1 MNTARQRVLFALVTV
16 TVLLASVAATT
27 PTHASTNQIVNPSME
42 TVDPASSSRPLAWAD
57 ASWGT
62 NSRKL
67 TYPRSGAQS
76 GKRFVRTQISSYTSG
91 DAKWAFRP
99 VAVTP
104 GATYTYTGWYKANV
118 TTSLIAEVTYSS
130 GHKSYPFL
138 KDVAPASSWTHAAAT
153 YTVPGIS
160 STLDTPVSMTVFHV
174 IRRVGTLDLDNVALT
189 TTVAPTTT
197 TTTTTTVA
205 PTTTTTVAPT
215 TTTTVAP
222 TTTTTVAPT
231 TTTTVAPTTTTTVAP
246 TTTTTTVALN
256 NGELPSIASNFDA
269 TQWLVNNNHIGD
281 AGYPAFRK
289 FCQFSHLAYADPI
302 VDPGNTRFPHLH
314 MFWGNTGAD
323 AHSTYTSLRTTGNGT
338 CDGGPLNRSAY
349 WMPAIFDG
357 ADQVVVPSNFELYYK
372 AENAPLDSNKV
383 PQVRQYPN
391 GLRMIA
397 GARLD
402 GLAVDPS
409 ASPAN
414 GANITWGWKCGTDGK
429 GSATIPECAVGQRLT
444 AWVRFPYCWDGKDL
458 DSADHRSHL
467 RYGTNNTWG
476 RCPSTHPIH
485 LPELTEFAHFNSVP
499 AGTSTWYTSSDR
511 MHHVRPNGSTL
522 HADWFGA
529 WDNPVQDRWL
539 KACLIGYRSASNGV
553 LCDGQQLK
561 APPKYSGSNRL
572 SGWGPV
578 PS

>member
-1 MNTARQRVLFALVTV
+1 MYTARNRVILALVTFAV
-16 TVLLASVAATT
+16 IFTSLVAATST
-27 PTHASTNQIVNPSME
+27 EASTNAVTNPSME
-42 TVDPASSSRPLAWAD
+42 TVDPASSSRPLGWSN

-67 TYPRSGAQS
+67 SYPNGGAQS
-76 GKRFVRTQISSYTSG
+76 GKRFVRAQISSYTSG

-104 GATYTYTGWYKANV
+104 GITYTYTGWYKANV
-118 TTSLIAEVTYSS
+118 ITSLVAEVTYSS
-130 GHKSYPFL
+130 GHKIYPFL
-138 KDVAPASSWTHAAAT
+138 GDVAPMSSWTRASAT
-153 YTVPGIS
+153 YTMPGVS
-160 STLDTPVSMTVFHV
+160 ATHGTPVSMTVFHL
-174 IRRVGTLDLDNVALT
+174 IRRVGTLDLDNVSLVAGSTTTT
-189 TTVAPTTT
+189 TTVAPATTTTTVAPATTT
-197 TTTTTTVA
+197 TTTTTTTTA
-205 PTTTTTVAPT
+205 PA
-215 TTTTVAP
+215 
-222 TTTTTVAPT
+222 
-231 TTTTVAPTTTTTVAP
+231 
-246 TTTTTTVALN
+246 TTTTTTTAPAPATTTTTAPAPPTVSLN
-256 NGELPSIASNFDA
+256 NGALPNIASNFDGS
-269 TQWLVNNNHIGD
+269 QWLVNTTNIGS

-289 FCQFSHLAYADPI
+289 FCSFSHLAYADPI
-302 VDPGNTRFPHLH
+302 VAPGNSKFPHLH

-323 AHSTYTSLRTTGNGT
+323 ANSTYESLRTTGNST

-357 ADQVVVPSNFELYYK
+357 ANQAVVPSIFELYYK
-372 AENAPLDSNKV
+372 VENAPVVNNV
-383 PQVRQYPN
+383 PQAQQFPN

-397 GARLD
+397 GARAD
-402 GLAVDPS
+402 GSPVDPS

-414 GANITWGWKCGTDGK
+414 GATLTWGWKCGDGA
-429 GSATIPECAVGQRLT
+429 GSATIPECGVGQRLT
-444 AWVRFPYCWDGKDL
+444 AWVRFPYCWDGKNL

-476 RCPSTHPIH
+476 RCPATHPIH

-529 WDNPVQDRWL
+529 WDNPVQDRFF
-539 KACLIGYRSASNGV
+539 KSCLLGNRSASNGV

-561 APPKYSGSNRL
+561 APPRYSGSSRL
-572 SGWGPV
+572 TGWGPT